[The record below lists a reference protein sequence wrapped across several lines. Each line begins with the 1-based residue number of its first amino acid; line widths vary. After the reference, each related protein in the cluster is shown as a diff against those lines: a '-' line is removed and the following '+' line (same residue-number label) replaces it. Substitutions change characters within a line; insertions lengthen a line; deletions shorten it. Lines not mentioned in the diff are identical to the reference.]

1 MNEKFVKRK
10 RYKETKLLKDINVN
24 NYNLFD
30 VSAERLISA
39 LKLSIVKIK
48 SQKDTFFNNNDL
60 EENSSD
66 NRTTGIT
73 MESSQ
78 DKIKELEISNNSPT
92 FEKNNIN
99 FSNPSSLINKFQ
111 NKKNSNNI
119 YSNEPTL
126 KNINSVK
133 NYEEDV
139 TFYNENKFVI
149 DDNARGSQYGE
160 NDLCFENSFNFCSSP
175 NKNLN
180 LYDYYYAN
188 NLSHELDDANNI

>member
-111 NKKNSNNI
+111 NKKSSNNI

-139 TFYNENKFVI
+139 TFYNENTV
-149 DDNARGSQYGE
+149 
-160 NDLCFENSFNFCSSP
+160 FEFIF
-175 NKNLN
+175 LN
-180 LYDYYYAN
+180 L
-188 NLSHELDDANNI
+188 